1 MYHRRSNTFIK
12 ENIEKYDYERN
23 LLGLDQGSIAI
34 WNTANKMT
42 ALVSVLQHITILADA
57 LDSHDGN
64 LRVIAQMDDID
75 EGKMSNHQ
83 I

>member
-1 MYHRRSNTFIK
+1 MYYRRSNTFIQ
-12 ENIEKYDYERN
+12 ENIEKYDYDRN
-23 LLGLDQGSIAI
+23 LLGLDQGLIAI
-34 WNTANKMT
+34 WNTAIKMM

-64 LRVIAQMDDID
+64 FRVIAQRDGID
-75 EGKMSNHQ
+75 EGEMSNHQ